1 MSLHSI
7 GYLFREGLKSLWK
20 NRTMS
25 VASIG
30 VLIACLLMTGIA
42 GLLSLNLSATMAT
55 VEGSN
60 TIQVVLSRD
69 VPSFFRLFRRGSLEA
84 KPARHWLRKAELPSR
99 PAGGKRREI
108 ERLPIRPVCAIMTG
122 TENRQEAAGCAS
134 GKWRSTPN
142 WLWPPWPG

>member
-69 VPSFFRLFRRGSLEA
+69 VPSLEAVRIGEEIRKIDNISECTFVPKDDGLSNMMQDLEGSGSLFDAFTGENNQMC
-84 KPARHWLRKAELPSR
+84 
-99 PAGGKRREI
+99 
-108 ERLPIRPVCAIMTG
+108 IRD
-122 TENRQEAAGCAS
+122 R
-134 GKWRSTPN
+134 
-142 WLWPPWPG
+142 

>member
-55 VEGSN
+55 VEGQQHHPSGP
-60 TIQVVLSRD
+60 QPGCPLFGSRAD
-69 VPSFFRLFRRGSLEA
+69 R
-84 KPARHWLRKAELPSR
+84 
-99 PAGGKRREI
+99 
-108 ERLPIRPVCAIMTG
+108 
-122 TENRQEAAGCAS
+122 
-134 GKWRSTPN
+134 
-142 WLWPPWPG
+142 

>member
-42 GLLSLNLSATMAT
+42 ACFL
-55 VEGSN
+55 
-60 TIQVVLSRD
+60 
-69 VPSFFRLFRRGSLEA
+69 
-84 KPARHWLRKAELPSR
+84 
-99 PAGGKRREI
+99 
-108 ERLPIRPVCAIMTG
+108 
-122 TENRQEAAGCAS
+122 
-134 GKWRSTPN
+134 
-142 WLWPPWPG
+142 

>member
-69 VPSFFRLFRRGSLEA
+69 VPSLEA
-84 KPARHWLRKAELPSR
+84 VRIGEELSLIHISEPTRH
-99 PAGGKRREI
+99 
-108 ERLPIRPVCAIMTG
+108 
-122 TENRQEAAGCAS
+122 
-134 GKWRSTPN
+134 
-142 WLWPPWPG
+142 